1 MIYVFLRVLPFK
13 HQELCLLKNSLI
25 DTWDLTYD
33 IPGICPYIERINKYQ
48 QIL

>member
-33 IPGICPYIERINKYQ
+33 ISWNMSLHRKNK
-48 QIL
+48 